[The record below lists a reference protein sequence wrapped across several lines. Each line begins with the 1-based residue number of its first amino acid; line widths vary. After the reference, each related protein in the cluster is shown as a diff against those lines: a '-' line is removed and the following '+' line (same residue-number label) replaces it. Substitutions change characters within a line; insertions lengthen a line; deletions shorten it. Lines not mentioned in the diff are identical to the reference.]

1 MCAQEASGKFLKALY
16 VRLREPAP
24 GEPDLAEPDRVE
36 LPDVRLPFRGK
47 VVLCPPGSAPP
58 RRPKALVCECDSQFV
73 GRDPAPYPCLAP
85 LSLLPSPCLHLA
97 TGPCRQCVP

>member
-16 VRLREPAP
+16 VRVREPAP
-24 GEPDLAEPDRVE
+24 EEPDLDEPGPVE

-47 VVLCPPGSAPP
+47 VVLCPPGSAAP
-58 RRPKALVCECDSQFV
+58 RGPKALVCECAPQFV
-73 GRDPAPYPCLAP
+73 GQGPAPYLGLAP

-97 TGPCRQCVP
+97 TEPCRQCVP